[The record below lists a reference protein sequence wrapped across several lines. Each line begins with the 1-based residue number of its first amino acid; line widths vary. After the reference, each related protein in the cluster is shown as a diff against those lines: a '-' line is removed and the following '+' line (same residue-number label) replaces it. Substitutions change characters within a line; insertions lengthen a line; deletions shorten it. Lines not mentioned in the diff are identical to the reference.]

1 MLCVSIGR
9 GRHKHMIAEYKHL
22 AEQGVKLVEL
32 RLDYIDRDVNLKRLL
47 AERFCP
53 VIITCRRER
62 DGGRWTRSEE
72 ERQMLL
78 RTAIV
83 EKVDY
88 IDLEDDIA
96 DKIPRYGQTKRL
108 ISYHNF
114 RETPQKLEEL
124 HARLAS
130 LDADVVKLATIAH
143 NPHDNVRMWRVVGGA
158 KVPTVGLCMGEI
170 GTPTRILANKFGS
183 AFTYATFHHERSLA
197 PGQLGYKQMIDTFR
211 YDSITPETEVFG
223 VIADPIGHTLSP
235 VIHNAAFHH
244 LHMNRVYVPF
254 RVPREDL
261 DQFINDCNELGI
273 KALSVTIPH
282 KEEVIPLLT
291 KSDSSVAGIGAANTI
306 AFKDGERTGYNT
318 DYRAAM
324 DSLERAVGDLTTDKP
339 FADKTVL
346 ILGAGGV
353 SKALAYGCK
362 RRGGEIVISSRTFE
376 RAEDLAKRA
385 GGRAVEWD
393 SRYNIKADILINGT
407 PMGMHPNVD
416 ESAYERRHLRPSMV
430 VFDTVYNPESTLLI
444 KDARQ
449 QGCTVITGVDM
460 FVGQAALQ
468 FKIFTGQD
476 APLEVMRQEMK
487 RAIGPAKF

>member
-47 AERFCP
+47 AERPCP
-53 VIITCRRER
+53 MIITCRRER

-88 IDLEDDIA
+88 VDLEDDIA
-96 DKIPRYGQTKRL
+96 HKIPRYGSTKRI

-114 RETPQKLEEL
+114 RETPANLSEL
-124 HARLAS
+124 YERMAS
-130 LDADVVKLATIAH
+130 YDADVVKLATMAH
-143 NPHDNVRMWRVVGGA
+143 NPHDNLRMWRMVKEA
-158 KVPTVGLCMGEI
+158 KLPFVGLCMGEI
-170 GTPTRILANKFGS
+170 GTPTRVLANKFGS
-183 AFTYATFHHERSLA
+183 AFTFATFHHERSLA
-197 PGQLGYKQMIDTFR
+197 PGQLGFKQMTDTYRFN
-211 YDSITPETEVFG
+211 SITPETEVYG
-223 VIADPIGHTLSP
+223 VIADPIGHSLSP
-235 VIHNAAFHH
+235 VIHNAAFGH
-244 LHMNRVYVPF
+244 LKMNAVYVPF

-261 DQFINDCNELGI
+261 KQFLDDCTELGI
-273 KALSVTIPH
+273 KGLSVTIPH
-282 KEEVIPLLT
+282 KEEVIAHLT

-306 AFKDGERTGYNT
+306 IFKDGERTAYNT

-324 DSLERAVGDLTTDKP
+324 SSLERAVGDLTTDKP
-339 FADKTVL
+339 FAGKTVL

-362 RRGGEIVISSRTFE
+362 RRGGEVVIASRTLDRVE
-376 RAEDLAKRA
+376 ELAQRV
-385 GGRAVEWD
+385 GGRAIEWD
-393 SRYNIKADILINGT
+393 ARHNIKPDIVINGT
-407 PMGMHPNVD
+407 PIGMHPNVD
-416 ESAYERRHLRPSMV
+416 ETPYERRHLRPSTV
-430 VFDTVYNPESTLLI
+430 VFDTVYNPENTLLI
-444 KDARQ
+444 KEARQ

-468 FKIFTGQD
+468 FKLFTGQE
-476 APLEVMRQEMK
+476 APLEVMRDAMK
-487 RAIGPAKF
+487 RAIGPAKY

>member
-47 AERFCP
+47 ADRPCP
-53 VIITCRRER
+53 MIITCRRER

-96 DKIPRYGQTKRL
+96 AKVPRYGQTKRI

-114 RETPQKLEEL
+114 RETPANLDEL
-124 HARLAS
+124 YARLSAC
-130 LDADVVKLATIAH
+130 DADIVKIATMAH
-143 NPHDNVRMWRVVGGA
+143 SPHDNVRMWRMIKQA
-158 KVPTVGLCMGEI
+158 QLPTVGLCMGEI
-170 GTPTRILANKFGS
+170 GTPTRILSNKFGS

-197 PGQLGYKQMIDTFR
+197 PGQLGYKQMIDTYHF
-211 YDSITPETEVFG
+211 DSIEPQTEIYG
-223 VIADPIGHTLSP
+223 VIADPIGHSLSP
-235 VIHNAAFHH
+235 VIHNAAFQH
-244 LHMNRVYVPF
+244 LKMNRVYVPF

-261 DQFINDCNELGI
+261 KQFLVDCDELGI
-273 KALSVTIPH
+273 KGLSVTIPH
-282 KEEVIPLLT
+282 KEEVIPHLT
-291 KSDSSVAGIGAANTI
+291 KSDSSVVGIGAANTI
-306 AFKDGERTGYNT
+306 IFKDQERTAYNT

-339 FADKTVL
+339 FANKTVL

-362 RRGGEIVISSRTFE
+362 RRGGDVVVTSRTSE
-376 RAEDLAKRA
+376 RATELAERV
-385 GGRAVEWD
+385 GGRAVEWEQ
-393 SRYNIKADILINGT
+393 RHNIMPDILINGT
-407 PMGMHPNVD
+407 PIGMHPNVD
-416 ESAYERRHLRPSMV
+416 ETPYERRHLRPSTI

-444 KDARQ
+444 KEARQ

-468 FKIFTGQD
+468 FKLFTGHD
-476 APLEVMRQEMK
+476 APLEIMRQEMK
-487 RAIGPAKF
+487 RAIGPAKY